1 MHFSNSSGSKRATNG
16 QIVRSPKLRSPKE
29 LSPGIPRRPT
39 APREPRQ
46 NLPSDNSS
54 KCGSGMP
61 ASRTRQRLTRD
72 GGKRASRQQQQDYI
86 GHRQDVSGTS
96 PAIRRHVAVNGEKF
110 ARSQL
115 QVKYFVWLC
124 GVQAS
129 PKLAY
134 AVLLNSIS
142 DCGNFSFSAFTLL
155 MAGMVS
161 ALCKKN
167 SRDSGVGLYA
177 CVLDTQR
184 LECVVVINIR
194 HSFPLLLIFG
204 RRAMYIF
211 CS

>member
-142 DCGNFSFSAFTLL
+142 DVATFPSVLL
-155 MAGMVS
+155 R
-161 ALCKKN
+161 C
-167 SRDSGVGLYA
+167 
-177 CVLDTQR
+177 
-184 LECVVVINIR
+184 
-194 HSFPLLLIFG
+194 
-204 RRAMYIF
+204 
-211 CS
+211 